1 MACTVSRSV
10 ISHQVVFGRF
20 VLDLDIGQQGKD
32 EVIVLTDIGRSLSPL
47 PVQPTES
54 VRTRYSS
61 MLMIWAEAA
70 VPHNVRNRNRKVGFL
85 SMQLKYSKEK
95 KAAISTGLV
104 ILCLGY
110 PATVII

>member
-1 MACTVSRSV
+1 
-10 ISHQVVFGRF
+10 
-20 VLDLDIGQQGKD
+20 
-32 EVIVLTDIGRSLSPL
+32 
-47 PVQPTES
+47 
-54 VRTRYSS
+54 

-95 KAAISTGLV
+95 AAISTGLV

>member
-1 MACTVSRSV
+1 
-10 ISHQVVFGRF
+10 
-20 VLDLDIGQQGKD
+20 
-32 EVIVLTDIGRSLSPL
+32 
-47 PVQPTES
+47 
-54 VRTRYSS
+54 

-85 SMQLKYSKEK
+85 SMQLKYSKRK

-110 PATVII
+110 PRHGYNLNFLIVIRM